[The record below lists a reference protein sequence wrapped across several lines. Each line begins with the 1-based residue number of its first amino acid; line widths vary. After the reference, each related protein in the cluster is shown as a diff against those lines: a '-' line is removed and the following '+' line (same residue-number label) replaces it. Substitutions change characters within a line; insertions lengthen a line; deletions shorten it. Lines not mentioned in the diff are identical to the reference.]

1 MDFSAALELYA
12 HRLQEAFQ
20 QTIVTDHGPL
30 HPPRNVF
37 DHISIAEGVQKLVFL
52 FSAMES
58 GRILFVGNGGSAA
71 ICSHYAVD
79 FEKNGGLRTMVF
91 TDPARIT
98 CYANDM
104 GYDQAYAEMVK
115 RHARF
120 EDLLIAISS
129 SGRSPNII
137 NAAKAGRH
145 ESGCLVV
152 TMSGFGADNPLREH
166 GHLNFYVPSSQF
178 EYTVPL
184 HEYGVVET
192 VHSMILHCVL
202 DLLLEYR
209 RQQHA

>member
-1 MDFSAALELYA
+1 MDFSTALELYT
-12 HRLQEAFQ
+12 HRLQKAFQ
-20 QTIVTDHGPL
+20 QTIVIENLLYVPKT
-30 HPPRNVF
+30 F
-37 DHISIAEGVQKLVFL
+37 SIAEGVRRLVLL

-58 GRILFVGNGGSAA
+58 GRILFIGNGGSAA

-104 GYDQAYAEMVK
+104 GYEQAYAEMVR
-115 RHARF
+115 RHARS

-137 NAAKAGRH
+137 NAAKAGRR
-145 ESGCLVV
+145 EAGCSVV
-152 TMSGFGADNPLREH
+152 TMSGFQSDNPLREC
-166 GHLNFYVPSSQF
+166 GELNFYVPSSQF
-178 EYTVPL
+178 EYTVSF

-192 VHSMILHCVL
+192 VHSIILHCVL

-209 RQQHA
+209 RQQQT